1 MFIPLMALLKGFF
14 LDILSI
20 IYILFVIDNIHVN
33 NYLVVNIV
41 CLSGVNIIQVMFFYT
56 ETKIFLC
63 FLWRHHET
71 EQLMKNTFD
80 YKLDIWKIANNYL
93 HCPFQILWTEYY
105 IWLKKNHSSLLYKNF
120 KLNNLFD
127 FNVIFYF
134 IKDIQNF
141 NLVLYNVQ

>member
-1 MFIPLMALLKGFF
+1 MFIPLLKGFF

-41 CLSGVNIIQVMFFYT
+41 CLSGVNIIQVMFFNT
-56 ETKIFLC
+56 ETKIFLR

-71 EQLMKNTFD
+71 EQLMKNIFD

-120 KLNNLFD
+120 KLNSLFD

>member
-1 MFIPLMALLKGFF
+1 MFIPLLKGFF

-56 ETKIFLC
+56 ETKIFLR

-71 EQLMKNTFD
+71 EQLMKNIFD

-120 KLNNLFD
+120 KLNSLFD

>member
-1 MFIPLMALLKGFF
+1 MFIPLLKGFF

-41 CLSGVNIIQVMFFYT
+41 CLSGVNIIQVMFFNT
-56 ETKIFLC
+56 ETKIFLR

-71 EQLMKNTFD
+71 EQLMKNIFD

-105 IWLKKNHSSLLYKNF
+105 IWLKKNHSSFLYKNF
-120 KLNNLFD
+120 KLNSLFD